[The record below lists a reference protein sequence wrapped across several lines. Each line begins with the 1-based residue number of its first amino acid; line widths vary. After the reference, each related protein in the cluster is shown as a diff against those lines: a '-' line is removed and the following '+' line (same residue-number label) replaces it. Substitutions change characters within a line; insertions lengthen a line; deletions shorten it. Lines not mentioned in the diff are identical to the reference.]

1 MRVLVLC
8 AVLVLSLLLGC
19 GPMPTAVSDQSEQPT
34 NNPPQVDPATASP
47 EERAKAACA
56 LIAQEGDRPILRSRL
71 LGIMHQMS
79 VASERRKWNFE
90 PGEAR
95 YLCGQYIRLKNQ
107 RLNQK

>member
-1 MRVLVLC
+1 MRAFVLC
-8 AVLVLSLLLGC
+8 AVLVLLSGC
-19 GPMPTAVSDQSEQPT
+19 GPMPTAPVPEESAQA
-34 NNPPQVDPATASP
+34 PQVVPATATP

-56 LIAQEGDRPILRSRL
+56 LLAQEGNRPVLRSRL

-79 VASERRKWNFE
+79 VSSERQKWNFE

-107 RLNQK
+107 RLNKK